1 MNKVN
6 FSHSLSWHEWGRS
19 IITSWVK
26 MSSPNPPVCSEV
38 HWSQTARPYRFSC
51 REARVSDEVERMK
64 EIKKKY
70 LHLHTFFLSLHPS
83 VPKGFS
89 YLRQSSSSP
98 SSRYLFI
105 LRELTCEKASL
116 TEEHESR
123 LSEPDKVKITSY
135 VRLWFL
141 TLDPSPLSLLLD
153 FPKLYSPC
161 KNKPFCATAA
171 THCYNKS
178 GICSINWIFYFSSR
192 HVIQI

>member
-6 FSHSLSWHEWGRS
+6 FSRSHSCHKWGGS

-26 MSSPNPPVCSEV
+26 MSTPNPPACSEG
-38 HWSQTARPYRFSC
+38 HWRQTDRPYRFSC
-51 REARVSDEVERMK
+51 REERVSDDDERMK

-70 LHLHTFFLSLHPS
+70 LHLHTFFLSLRPS

-89 YLRQSSSSP
+89 YLRQSSPSP

-123 LSEPDKVKITSY
+123 LSEPDKVKITLY

-141 TLDPSPLSLLLD
+141 TLDPSLLSRLLD
-153 FPKLYSPC
+153 FPKLYSPR
-161 KNKPFCATAA
+161 KK
-171 THCYNKS
+171 
-178 GICSINWIFYFSSR
+178 
-192 HVIQI
+192 